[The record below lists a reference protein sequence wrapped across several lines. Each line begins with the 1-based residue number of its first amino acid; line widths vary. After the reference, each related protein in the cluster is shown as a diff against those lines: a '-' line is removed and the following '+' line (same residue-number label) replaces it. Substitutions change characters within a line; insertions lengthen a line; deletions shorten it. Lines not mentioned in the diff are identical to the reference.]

1 MTHSNANA
9 AALVSDK
16 LALLNELDMSHG
28 ILDLACGNGRNGLFL
43 VEQQLP
49 VIFADVDG
57 DKLTALAAKAHGY
70 PELVQL
76 WHVDFEQPEQRPL
89 RGKTFDAI
97 LVFNYLHRQLMADIR
112 QAVRQGG
119 LVFYETFTVGQR
131 EFGRP
136 RNPDFLL
143 AENELKE
150 HFADWEIL
158 HYFEGEREN
167 PNRAIASLVARRPAE
182 HG

>member
-16 LALLNELDMSHG
+16 LAWLNELEMSHG

-49 VIFADVDG
+49 VTFADVDG
-57 DKLTALAAKAHGY
+57 DKLTGLAAAAHSY
-70 PELVQL
+70 PDLVEL
-76 WHVDFEQPEQRPL
+76 WHVDFEQPEHHPL
-89 RGKTFDAI
+89 RGKTYDAI
-97 LVFNYLHRQLMADIR
+97 LVFNYLHRPLMADIR

-119 LVFYETFTVGQR
+119 LVFYETFTVRQR

-136 RNPDFLL
+136 GNPDFLL

-150 HFADWEIL
+150 LFADWEIL

-167 PNRAIASLVARRPAE
+167 PQRAIASLVARRPAE

>member
-16 LALLNELDMSHG
+16 LALLNELEMTHG

-43 VEQQLP
+43 VERQLP
-49 VIFADVDG
+49 VIFADVNG
-57 DKLTALAAKAHGY
+57 DKLTALAAKAHGN

-76 WHVDFEQPEQRPL
+76 WHVDFEQPEQCPL

-97 LVFNYLHRQLMADIR
+97 LVFNYLHRPLMADIR

-119 LVFYETFTVGQR
+119 LLFYETFTIGQR

-136 RNPDFLL
+136 GNPDFLL
-143 AENELKE
+143 AENELRE
-150 HFADWEIL
+150 LFADWEIL
-158 HYFEGEREN
+158 YYFEGERKN
-167 PNRAIASLVARRPAE
+167 PKRAIASLVARRPVE